1 MRPSHMALGPFG
13 RANNMAEAVI
23 LTDSARR
30 HMEGLIEKQGK
41 PIVRLQVKGGGCA
54 GFQYDWQMTDTKEQ
68 DDEIIKLANGE
79 FAIDSQS
86 LLFIIGTTVDY
97 VEEVFGSYLQ
107 IKNPNSTSS
116 CGCGESFAV

>member
-1 MRPSHMALGPFG
+1 MAD
-13 RANNMAEAVI
+13 AVL
-23 LTDSARR
+23 LTESARR
-30 HMEGLIEKQGK
+30 HKQGLIEKQGK

-54 GFQYDWQMTDTKEQ
+54 GFQYEWKMTDSKEF
-68 DDEIIKLANGE
+68 DDETIQLENGE
-79 FAIDSQS
+79 FVIDSAS
-86 LLFIIGTTVDY
+86 MLYVIGTTVDY

>member
-1 MRPSHMALGPFG
+1 
-13 RANNMAEAVI
+13 
-23 LTDSARR
+23 
-30 HMEGLIEKQGK
+30 MEGLIEKQGK
-41 PIVRLQVKGGGCA
+41 PVVRLCVKGGGCA
-54 GFQYDWQMTDTKEQ
+54 GFQYEWEMSDSKEF
-68 DDEIIKLANGE
+68 DDEVIKLDNGE

-86 LLFIIGTTVDY
+86 LLFVIGTTVDY